1 MKGTYK
7 QPQTIKVNGKGKKLS
22 KKVMG
27 KEVGDGEFYADPYRG
42 GDPEAFYG
50 YNGYPNDIPSTQTV
64 KTRGT
69 GAATKGTHSSK
80 KLA

>member
-1 MKGTYK
+1 MTSHM
-7 QPQTIKVNGKGKKLS
+7 P
-22 KKVMG
+22 KKVPL
-27 KEVGDGEFYADPYRG
+27 VPNN
-42 GDPEAFYG
+42 
-50 YNGYPNDIPSTQTV
+50 NGYPNNVPNTQTV

>member
-1 MKGTYK
+1 MAEYK
-7 QPQTIKVNGKGKKLS
+7 QPKQVPIVKNNS
-22 KKVMG
+22 
-27 KEVGDGEFYADPYRG
+27 
-42 GDPEAFYG
+42 
-50 YNGYPNDIPSTQTV
+50 GYPNNIATQTV

>member
-1 MKGTYK
+1 MQSNPVK
-7 QPQTIKVNGKGKKLS
+7 QIPIVPNN
-22 KKVMG
+22 
-27 KEVGDGEFYADPYRG
+27 
-42 GDPEAFYG
+42 
-50 YNGYPNDIPSTQTV
+50 NGYPNNVPNTQTV